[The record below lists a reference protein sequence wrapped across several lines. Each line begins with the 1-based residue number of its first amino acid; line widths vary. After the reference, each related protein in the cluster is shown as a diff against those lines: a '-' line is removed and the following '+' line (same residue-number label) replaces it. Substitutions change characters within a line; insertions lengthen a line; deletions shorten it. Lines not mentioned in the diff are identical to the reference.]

1 MTRLCVAILSLSA
14 FLIPG
19 TAAAA
24 PEIRLVLQITVDQLR
39 GDLPLR
45 QAERYGKGGFRYLL
59 EDGIWYS
66 NAQYRHANT
75 ETIVGHTSLATGTVP
90 AIHGMVANVWLD
102 RDEGAL
108 LYNVEDGR
116 YDLLSKGAGVDRSSE
131 IDPTQRVARS
141 QGRSPAAILTSTF
154 SDELATRYGKESKI
168 FAVSVKDRG
177 AIPLAG
183 ATGKAFWFSKSAG
196 EFVTS
201 TYYYDRY
208 PDWVTGWNE
217 LGLAKGYAGKSW
229 TLLRPREEY
238 QFGDQDDQPWETDFA
253 GYGRTFPHSWGEA
266 SSKYFNTLLTVS
278 PAGDELTLDF
288 AKTLL
293 LAEGLGKDET
303 PDYLSIS
310 FSSTD
315 YVGHLFGSSSLE
327 MEDNLLQLD
336 RTLAELFKFIDREV
350 GLKHTLIVLSSDHG
364 GPEAPGYLQELGRT
378 SEYVEPEALSAEK
391 LNPVLQKQLGVDA
404 NLVKSYFHPYVYL
417 DRKAVA
423 AAKLDLGKV
432 QRALADILEEM
443 PQVSTAITASALD
456 QGQLSKNPI
465 SKMVAANHQP
475 KRSGDVYVVFRSQE
489 FINDFDGLIVA
500 ATHGSPWRYDRHVPI
515 VFAGN
520 RIKGKRISRP
530 VTPYDIAVSLSN
542 LLGIE
547 APSGAI
553 GEPLSEVTE

>member
-1 MTRLCVAILSLSA
+1 VTRICVAILSLSA
-14 FLIPG
+14 FIAPS

-45 QAERYGKGGFRYLL
+45 HAKRYGKGGFRYLL

-116 YDLLSKGAGVDRSSE
+116 YDLLTEGAGVDRSHE

-154 SDELATRYGKESKI
+154 SDELATRYGNQSKI
-168 FAVSVKDRG
+168 FAISVKDRG

-183 ATGKAFWFSKSAG
+183 ATGKAFWFSKSTG

-201 TYYYDRY
+201 TYYYDLY
-208 PDWVTGWNE
+208 PKWVTGWNE
-217 LGLAKGYAGKSW
+217 RGMAKAYAEKSW

-238 QFGDQDDQPWETDFA
+238 QFGNQDDLPWETDLP

-266 SSKYFNTLLTVS
+266 SGKLFNTLLTVS

-293 LAEGLGKDET
+293 HAEELGQDET

-315 YVGHLFGSSSLE
+315 YIGHLFGSSSLE
-327 MEDNLLQLD
+327 MEDNLLRLD
-336 RTLAELFKFIDREV
+336 RTLAELFQFIDREV
-350 GLKHTLIVLSSDHG
+350 GLKHTLIVLSADHG
-364 GPEAPGYLQELGRT
+364 GPEAPGYLNELGRST
-378 SEYVEPEALSAEK
+378 EYVDPETLSSAT
-391 LNPVLQKQLGVDA
+391 LNPLLRKKLGVEAD
-404 NLVKSYFHPYVYL
+404 LVESHFHPYVYL

-423 AAKLDLGKV
+423 HTKWDLAAV
-432 QRALADILEEM
+432 QHALAEILEEM
-443 PQVSTAITASALD
+443 PQISSAITASDLD
-456 QGQLSKNPI
+456 SGRLSKGSI
-465 SKMVAANHQP
+465 SEMVAANHQP
-475 KRSGDVYVVFRSQE
+475 RRSGDIYVVFRSQE
-489 FINDFDGLIVA
+489 FVNNFDGLTVA

-520 RIKGKRISRP
+520 RIKGKQISRP
-530 VTPYDIAVSLSN
+530 VTPYDIAVSLSS

-553 GEPLSEVTE
+553 GEPLVEVTD